1 MKNRKLK
8 EIKKPIM
15 KKLIYTLG
23 ISSILFSCS
32 TITKVTNS
40 NTNTMNTSE
49 SGVVMR
55 PLLAD
60 VEVSQDRKSIEY
72 IVPYYMNA
80 KKEGKENAVLQ
91 FKKTH
96 KCDYIVDAIFE
107 IITETGKKNET
118 KIIVNGYT
126 ASYSNIRQVDSLPKS
141 VIQYG
146 MLPKNVKSLD
156 YLNTFEEKI
165 PSYGIEFSTLAYTGV
180 QVDKILSNS
189 NNRFYLSV
197 EGYGLLGG
205 SDIEINADFIDKSND
220 NSIGAIES
228 LSIDSYNTASA
239 GIMRE
244 FPLFNF
250 MKFRLQGG
258 LNILTGSTSETY
270 PSLSSDYGLTNGD
283 YESLNFFSLG
293 LRVGAGIDIRIYKSL
308 SAIAKVHYNQ
318 NLLNIMGKPDWTFQN
333 NSGDEPV
340 DVESF
345 KINKIRFEER
355 SLINL
360 SVGLRFVF

>member
-1 MKNRKLK
+1 
-8 EIKKPIM
+8 M

-23 ISSILFSCS
+23 ISSMLFSCS

-40 NTNTMNTSE
+40 NTNTMNTHE

-80 KKEGKENAVLQ
+80 KKEGKENAVLK

-96 KCDYIVDAIFE
+96 KCDYIVDPVFE
-107 IITETGKKNET
+107 IITETGAKNEI
-118 KIIVNGYT
+118 KITVNGYA
-126 ASYSNIRQVDSLPKS
+126 ASYANIRQVDSLPKS

-146 MLPKNVKSLD
+146 MLPKNVKALN

-165 PSYGIEFSTLAYTGV
+165 PSYGIEFSILAYTGV

-189 NNRFYLSV
+189 KNRVYLSY

-205 SDIEINADFIDKSND
+205 SDVRINADFIDKSND
-220 NSIGAIES
+220 NTIGSLES
-228 LSIDSYNTASA
+228 VSIDSYNTASA

-250 MKFRLQGG
+250 MKLRLQGG
-258 LNILTGSTSETY
+258 LNVLTGTTGAAILDD
-270 PSLSSDYGLTNGD
+270 LSDDYSYTNLNG
-283 YESLNFFSLG
+283 YEEANFFSLG
-293 LRVGAGIDIRIYKSL
+293 LRVGAGVDIRIYKSL

-333 NSGDEPV
+333 NSGDEPA

-345 KINKIRFEER
+345 KINKIRFEDQ

>member
-1 MKNRKLK
+1 
-8 EIKKPIM
+8 M
-15 KKLIYTLG
+15 KKIFFTLG

-40 NTNTMNTSE
+40 NTNTMNTHE

-72 IVPYYMNA
+72 IVPYYMSA

-118 KIIVNGYT
+118 KIIVNGYA
-126 ASYSNIRQVDSLPKS
+126 ASYLNIRQVDSLPKS
-141 VIQYG
+141 VIEYG
-146 MLPKNVKSLD
+146 MLPKNVKALD
-156 YLNTFEEKI
+156 YLNTFEEKT

-189 NNRFYLSV
+189 KNRFYLSV

-205 SDIEINADFIDKSND
+205 NDITVSADFVDKSND
-220 NSIGAIES
+220 IIMGSSGSWN
-228 LSIDSYNTASA
+228 IDSYNTVS
-239 GIMRE
+239 GGLMRE

-258 LNILTGSTSETY
+258 LNILTGSTFEAGINNT
-270 PSLSSDYGLTNGD
+270 SSDYYASFGGVPTAF
-283 YESLNFFSLG
+283 NFFSLG
-293 LRVGAGIDIRIYKSL
+293 LRAGAGVDLRIYKSL
-308 SAIAKVHYNQ
+308 SAIAKIHYNQ
-318 NLLNIMGKPDWTFQN
+318 NLLNIMGKPDNLFFTN
-333 NSGDEPV
+333 DSGTEPTE
-340 DVESF
+340 VESY
-345 KINKIRFEER
+345 KINKIQFENR

>member
-1 MKNRKLK
+1 
-8 EIKKPIM
+8 M
-15 KKLIYTLG
+15 KKLIYTIG
-23 ISSILFSCS
+23 ISSILLSCS

-40 NTNTMNTSE
+40 NTNTMNTHE

-80 KKEGKENAVLQ
+80 KKEGKENAVLK

-96 KCDYIVDAIFE
+96 KCDYIVDPVFE
-107 IITETGKKNET
+107 IVTETGAKNEI
-118 KIIVNGYT
+118 KITVNGYA
-126 ASYSNIRQVDSLPKS
+126 ASYANIRQVDSLPKS

-146 MLPKNVKSLD
+146 MLPKNVKSLN

-165 PSYGIEFSTLAYTGV
+165 PSYGIEFSILAYTGV

-189 NNRFYLSV
+189 KNRVYLSY

-205 SDIEINADFIDKSND
+205 SDVRINADFIDKSND
-220 NSIGAIES
+220 NTIGSLES
-228 LSIDSYNTASA
+228 VGIDSYNTASA

-244 FPLFNF
+244 FPFFNF
-250 MKFRLQGG
+250 LKFRLQGG
-258 LNILTGSTSETY
+258 LNILTGSTNNTALDD
-270 PSLSSDYGLTNGD
+270 LSDDYDYNDVD
-283 YESLNFFSLG
+283 YESVNFFSLG
-293 LRVGAGIDIRIYKSL
+293 LRVGAGVDIRIYKSL

-345 KINKIRFEER
+345 KINKIRFEDQ